1 MTNTNMAVGDHRD
14 LLDIID
20 SLRLQGVSHYVD
32 LPEIIVCGDQSAGKS
47 SVLEAISRMP
57 FPTKD
62 GLCTRFATELILRR
76 GPEVN
81 PKVSITPGESRF
93 GEDKERLENWQ
104 PKASIEKEGL
114 STVTEE
120 AKRAMADPTGTG
132 DFYEDI
138 LRIELTGPIQPH
150 LTMVDLPGL
159 FRRGNKEQSDADVD
173 IVRGMVE
180 RYMARPRSIILA
192 VVSAKYEYVLQ
203 EVTLMAKRADPEG
216 LRTMGLITKP
226 DTLDVGSDS
235 ESYFVRLAQNL
246 EAELR
251 LGWHVLKNRKFE
263 ERHVTSAQRD
273 AIERDFFN
281 YGMWD
286 SIDSSHCGVEALR
299 DRLSA
304 VLKDQILAQLP
315 SLVQDVEN
323 GIHDCA
329 ERLDRLGPVR
339 RTQQQQLSYLL
350 GVSEEYTSL
359 VTQAVEGTYTDR
371 FFGNRKRIDKF
382 HTRLRAVVQCRLG
395 EFAEEMRLSGQ
406 SQYIVDSESE
416 GDGGRQVRDLPR
428 ISRSEYVEDVA
439 NRLKFSKGRELPGLF
454 NPLIVS
460 DLFVEQCEPW
470 RRIARHLAED
480 ILEAAHLTTQLIIE
494 QITASDVAEGIV
506 RLVRQEI
513 DRLKVGM
520 DARVDSLLAS
530 AAQHPITYNP
540 QLTEN
545 VQRIHQARHK
555 RAAKK
560 LVHKTFG
567 SHRFDSPDSKISLN
581 PIQLVDLVGEG
592 FEPDM
597 ERFGSALAVDYMEAY
612 YKARYFLREKPIC
625 VVLTGAL
632 RFQVAVSRF
641 IDDVSVLAVEDCL
654 ISKLSTLFR
663 SSNVLEMSGEDMSRL
678 AGETQ
683 ESSIERKRLEA
694 KRGILETGLQGL
706 KSLHKRRNAINP
718 PKQDQV
724 ASEDSEQMFVMT
736 PGRSERES
744 IATNSTEPVRRAII
758 SDEPPSHSPDRI
770 TIPSA
775 IDEWPPQAEF
785 HSDIEDGWAFRTSK
799 KDKKNVSRHRVI
811 EEEPQVDPK
820 WEY

>member
-1 MTNTNMAVGDHRD
+1 MTDTNIAVGDHRD

-20 SLRLQGVSHYVD
+20 SLRSQGVNRYVD

-47 SVLEAISRMP
+47 SVLEAISGMP

-76 GPEVN
+76 GREVN
-81 PKVSITPGESRF
+81 TKVSITPGESRF
-93 GEDKERLENWQ
+93 GEDKERLESWQ
-104 PKASIEKEGL
+104 PKASIDKEGL
-114 STVTEE
+114 GTVTDE
-120 AKRAMADPTGTG
+120 AKCAMADPTGTG
-132 DFYEDI
+132 EFYEDI
-138 LRIELTGPIQPH
+138 LRIELTGPGQPH

-159 FRRGNKEQSDADVD
+159 FRRGNKEQSDADVC

-180 RYMARPRSIILA
+180 RYMAQPRSIILT

-263 ERHVTSAQRD
+263 ERDATSAQRD
-273 AIERDFFN
+273 AIESAFFN
-281 YGMWD
+281 QGLWD
-286 SIDSSHCGVEALR
+286 SIDSSHCGVAALR
-299 DRLSA
+299 VRLSA
-304 VLKDQILAQLP
+304 VLRDQILAQLP
-315 SLVQDVEN
+315 SLVQDVED
-323 GIHDCA
+323 GIRDCA
-329 ERLDRLGPVR
+329 DRLDRLGPVR
-339 RTQQQQLSYLL
+339 GTPQQQLSYLL
-350 GVSEEYTSL
+350 RVSEDYTSL

-371 FFGNRKRIDKF
+371 FFGSRKKIDKF
-382 HTRLRAVVQCRLG
+382 PTRLRAVVQNRLR

-416 GDGGRQVRDLPR
+416 GEGGREVRDLPR

-439 NRLKFSKGRELPGLF
+439 KRLKFSKGRELPGLF

-470 RRIARHLAED
+470 RRIARLLAED
-480 ILEAAHLTTQLIIE
+480 ILEAAHLTAQLIVK
-494 QITASDVAEGIV
+494 QITASDVAEGIL

-513 DRLKVGM
+513 EGLKVGM
-520 DARVDSLLAS
+520 DAQVDALLAS

-545 VQRIHQARHK
+545 VQRIQQARHK
-555 RAAKK
+555 RAVKK

-567 SHRFDSPDSKISLN
+567 SHRFDNPDSKISLN
-581 PIQLVDLVGEG
+581 PIELVDLVGEG

-612 YKARYFLREKPIC
+612 YKARYFLQSKAIC
-625 VVLTGAL
+625 VVLTGSL
-632 RFQVAVSRF
+632 RIQVAVSRF
-641 IDDVSVLAVEDCL
+641 IDDVSILAIEDCL

-663 SSNVLEMSGEDMSRL
+663 SSNVLKMSDEDISRL

-706 KSLHKRRNAINP
+706 KSLHKRRNVVNP

-724 ASEDSEQMFVMT
+724 ASEDSEQMSAMT
-736 PGRSERES
+736 PSWSEKAS
-744 IATNSTEPVRRAII
+744 VATNSAEPAPRAII
-758 SDEPPSHSPDRI
+758 PDEPFHSPDRVA
-770 TIPSA
+770 IPPP
-775 IDEWPPQAEF
+775 IDEWSPLAEF
-785 HSDIEDGWAFRTSK
+785 RRYGRQLGSSYTQERQEEGFEA
-799 KDKKNVSRHRVI
+799 RHG
-811 EEEPQVDPK
+811 
-820 WEY
+820 